1 MVGNGWGEWKGRGR
15 SNRRDFLRRDQDQ
28 SGYARFYAFHH
39 VQQPHSKHVEEEEKE
54 VEEEEEE
61 EEDVLRSNTD
71 SNVYS
76 DSSRIYSD
84 RKKAVRINVD
94 VCGEWWEECE
104 WPKTH
109 ASRVQSIGKSPFMT
123 RRWDP
128 TSLEIRRAGVPFCSR
143 KKQKSSGAPKE
154 EETKEEKIEEDEEK
168 EEEEEEEEEQQQ
180 EKKKKRR
187 RPGEF

>member
-39 VQQPHSKHVEEEEKE
+39 VQQPHSKHVEEEEEEGEMEKE
-54 VEEEEEE
+54 EEEEEE

-76 DSSRIYSD
+76 DSSRVNSD

-109 ASRVQSIGKSPFMT
+109 ASRVQSIGKSPF
-123 RRWDP
+123 
-128 TSLEIRRAGVPFCSR
+128 I

-154 EETKEEKIEEDEEK
+154 EETKEEKMKEDEKK
-168 EEEEEEEEEQQQ
+168 EEEEEEEEEEQ